1 VCVCLYIYIYIY
13 DNHWDSCGMSFTNIG
28 DS

>member
-1 VCVCLYIYIYIY
+1 VCVCLYIYIY

>member
-1 VCVCLYIYIYIY
+1 VSIYIYIYIY